1 MSVAGSHHNADAA
14 TSNYSVTIPTPGV
27 VLDTDD
33 PEPYQ
38 VHNLTSHCNLYTFLV
53 HFVYVITFT
62 QMLADGSN

>member
-14 TSNYSVTIPTPGV
+14 TSRYSVTIPTPGV

-38 VHNLTSHCNLYTFLV
+38 VAQLNLPL
-53 HFVYVITFT
+53 
-62 QMLADGSN
+62 

>member
-1 MSVAGSHHNADAA
+1 MSVAGSHHNADAT

-38 VHNLTSHCNLYTFLV
+38 VAQLNLPL
-53 HFVYVITFT
+53 
-62 QMLADGSN
+62 